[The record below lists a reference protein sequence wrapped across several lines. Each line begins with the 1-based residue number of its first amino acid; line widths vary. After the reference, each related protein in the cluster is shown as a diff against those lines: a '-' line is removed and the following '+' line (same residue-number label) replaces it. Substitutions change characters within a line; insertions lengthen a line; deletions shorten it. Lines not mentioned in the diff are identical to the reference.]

1 MPTQKSKDFF
11 TGCSVFVCKASDFLN
26 ISLVGLKK
34 KLATESEMKVEWV
47 KYIKYNIYSQKQ
59 VGWLNVLKV
68 FSQCLSTIK
77 KKVS

>member
-1 MPTQKSKDFF
+1 MKPEALQLNQEQFLPFQVKRKFILSFLLCPLQKTKDFF

-47 KYIKYNIYSQKQ
+47 KYIK
-59 VGWLNVLKV
+59 
-68 FSQCLSTIK
+68 
-77 KKVS
+77 